1 MIVVLLSCVIKVINH
16 DIEVNSSL
24 NLLLILDSLRRHQ
37 NLHLNVKPFIC
48 EICGAAYSEAKVL
61 KRHMGKHDGTYE
73 KRFTCEVCG
82 LK

>member
-1 MIVVLLSCVIKVINH
+1 MIIDEFLLNIFVCFV
-16 DIEVNSSL
+16 
-24 NLLLILDSLRRHQ
+24 DSLRRHQ

-73 KRFTCEVCG
+73 KRFSCEVCG